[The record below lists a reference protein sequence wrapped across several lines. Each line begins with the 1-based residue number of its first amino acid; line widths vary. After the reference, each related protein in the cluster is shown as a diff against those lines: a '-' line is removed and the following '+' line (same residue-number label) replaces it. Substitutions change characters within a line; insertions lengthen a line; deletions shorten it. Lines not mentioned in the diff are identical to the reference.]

1 MDLNIF
7 FQSNVEERTVRLIR
21 HV

>member
-7 FQSNVEERTVRLIR
+7 FKSNVEERTVRLIR